1 MLVSL
6 VFHRNWFQPLA
17 CNVVALVPLFA
28 NTFAVSGVVGRACG
42 QLADLHRSVVVLSTL
57 AHNFSQALC
66 VRHIW
71 KNNKPALRVCP
82 LSEKQRHGLFSRE
95 EEGETLGI
103 SYRNAMSP
111 RFSIYACC
119 TIIPLSRGTWV
130 QAPYIEWNNVCL

>member
-6 VFHRNWFQPLA
+6 FVHRNWYQPLA

-57 AHNFSQALC
+57 TQNFSQALC
-66 VRHIW
+66 VRDIW
-71 KNNKPALRVCP
+71 KNNKAALRVCP

-95 EEGETLGI
+95 EERETLGI
-103 SYRNAMSP
+103 SYRIAMLP
-111 RFSIYACC
+111 RFNIYAVPSSLCPGGC
-119 TIIPLSRGTWV
+119 GSRVLT
-130 QAPYIEWNNVCL
+130 

>member
-6 VFHRNWFQPLA
+6 FVHRNWYQPLA

-57 AHNFSQALC
+57 TQNFSQALC
-66 VRHIW
+66 VRDIW
-71 KNNKPALRVCP
+71 KNNKAALRVCP

-95 EEGETLGI
+95 EE
-103 SYRNAMSP
+103 
-111 RFSIYACC
+111 RFLAYLTGLPCC
-119 TIIPLSRGTWV
+119 HGSTFMLYHHPSV
-130 QAPYIEWNNVCL
+130 QGDVGPGSLHRMEQCLPIA